1 MASIIR
7 LIGKRDMIKLDAVA
21 VSSTDMAKTVAFY
34 ELLGFVFPEFGLD
47 DKHVEPI
54 TKPGDVRLMIDT
66 AELMEQ
72 LTGHVPTPPNHSS
85 FAMLCD
91 TPAEVD
97 AVAAALKSAG
107 HVLAVEPWDAFW
119 GQRYA
124 TVKDP
129 DGYQIDIFAEL

>member
-1 MASIIR
+1 MIR
-7 LIGKRDMIKLDAVA
+7 LDAVA

-34 ELLGFVFPEFGLD
+34 ERLGFVFGAWGPD
-47 DKHVEPI
+47 DKHVEPVA
-54 TKPGDVRLMIDT
+54 KEGDVRLMIDT

-72 LTGHVPTPPNHSS
+72 LTGEVPRPPNHSS

-97 AVAAALKSAG
+97 AVAAKLKAAG
-107 HVLAVEPWDAFW
+107 DTLTVEPWDAFW

>member
-1 MASIIR
+1 MIR
-7 LIGKRDMIKLDAVA
+7 LDAVA
-21 VSSTDMAKTVAFY
+21 VSSRDMGKTVAFY
-34 ELLGFVFPEFGLD
+34 ELLGFEFGPWGAG

-54 TKPGDVRLMIDT
+54 AKPGEVRLMIDA

-72 LTGHVPTPPNHSS
+72 LTGHPPTPPNHSS

-97 AVAAALKSAG
+97 AVAQKLRDAG
-107 HVLAVEPWDAFW
+107 HTLTVEPWDAFW

-129 DGYQIDIFAEL
+129 DGYQIDIFAEN

>member
-1 MASIIR
+1 MIR
-7 LIGKRDMIKLDAVA
+7 LDAVA
-21 VSSTDMAKTVAFY
+21 VSSKNMAKTVAFY
-34 ELLGFVFPEFGLD
+34 ELLGFEFPAWGPD
-47 DKHVEPI
+47 DKHVEPV

-72 LTGHVPTPPNHSS
+72 LTGHAPTPPNHSS

-91 TPAEVD
+91 SPAEVD
-97 AVAAALKSAG
+97 SVAAALKDAG
-107 HVLAVEPWDAFW
+107 HTLTVEPWDAFW

-129 DGYQIDIFAEL
+129 DGYQIDIFAEQ

>member
-1 MASIIR
+1 MIR
-7 LIGKRDMIKLDAVA
+7 LDAVA
-21 VSSTDMAKTVAFY
+21 VSSRDMAKTVAFY
-34 ELLGFVFPEFGLD
+34 ELLGFEFPDWGAE

-54 TKPGDVRLMIDT
+54 TKQGEVRLMIDT

-72 LTGHVPTPPNHSS
+72 LTGHPPTPPNHSS

-97 AVAAALKSAG
+97 AVAAKLREAG
-107 HVLAVEPWDAFW
+107 HTLTVEPWDAFW

-129 DGYQIDIFAEL
+129 DGYQIDLFAEL

>member
-1 MASIIR
+1 
-7 LIGKRDMIKLDAVA
+7 LIKLDAVA
-21 VSSTDMAKTVAFY
+21 VSSKDMAKTVAFY
-34 ELLGFVFPEFGLD
+34 ELLGFAFPDWGPD

-54 TKPGDVRLMIDT
+54 TKQGEVRLMIDT

-72 LTGHVPTPPNHSS
+72 LTGHPPTPPNHSS

-97 AVAAALKSAG
+97 AVAERLREAG
-107 HVLAVEPWDAFW
+107 HTLTVDPWDAFW

>member
-1 MASIIR
+1 MIR
-7 LIGKRDMIKLDAVA
+7 LDAVA
-21 VSSTDMAKTVAFY
+21 VSSKDMGKTVAFY
-34 ELLGFVFPEFGLD
+34 ELLGFTFPDWRPD

-54 TKPGDVRLMIDT
+54 TKAGDVRLMIDT

-72 LTGHVPTPPNHSS
+72 LTGHAPVPPNHSS

-97 AVAAALKSAG
+97 GVAANLRDAG
-107 HVLAVEPWDAFW
+107 HTLTVEPWDAFW

-124 TVKDP
+124 TARDP
-129 DGYQIDIFAEL
+129 DGYQIDIFAAL

>member
-1 MASIIR
+1 MIR
-7 LIGKRDMIKLDAVA
+7 LDAVA
-21 VSSTDMAKTVAFY
+21 VSTKDMTKTVAFY
-34 ELLGFVFPEFGLD
+34 ELLGFTFPEWNAG

-54 TKPGDVRLMIDT
+54 TKPGHVRLMIDT
-66 AELMEQ
+66 AKLMED
-72 LTGHVPTPPNHSS
+72 LTGAVPHPPNHSS

-97 AVAAALKSAG
+97 AVAAKLKDAG
-107 HVLAVEPWDAFW
+107 HTLTVDPWDAFW

-129 DGYQIDIFAEL
+129 DGYRIDIFADL

>member
-1 MASIIR
+1 MIR
-7 LIGKRDMIKLDAVA
+7 LDAVA
-21 VSSTDMAKTVAFY
+21 VSSKNMSKTVAFY
-34 ELLGFVFPEFGLD
+34 ELLGFEFPAWGPD
-47 DKHVEPI
+47 DKHVEPV

-72 LTGHVPTPPNHSS
+72 LTGHAPTPPNHSS

-91 TPAEVD
+91 SPAEVD
-97 AVAAALKSAG
+97 SVAAALKDAG
-107 HVLAVEPWDAFW
+107 HTLTVEPWDAFW

-129 DGYQIDIFAEL
+129 DGYQIDIFAEQ

>member
-1 MASIIR
+1 MPR
-7 LIGKRDMIKLDAVA
+7 LDAVA

-34 ELLGFVFPEFGLD
+34 ELLGFEFGPWAKED
-47 DKHVEPI
+47 MHVEP
-54 TKPGDVRLMIDT
+54 TPKDGEPRLMIDT
-66 AELMEQ
+66 ADLMEK
-72 LTGHVPTPPNHSS
+72 LTGHAPRPPNHAS

-97 AVAAALKSAG
+97 AIAAALSDAG
-107 HVLAVEPWDAFW
+107 HTLTVEPWDAFW

-129 DGYQIDIFAEL
+129 DGYQIDLFAELPKA